1 MITEIRVPK
10 VGMSQAEITVV
21 SLCQKNAAP
30 VSEND
35 LVVVIET
42 AKVSQEICTPV
53 SGLVFYLCKVKDK
66 KQIGGLLSV
75 IADSVEEFETFRK
88 GLSDKSDRKCK
99 DDFFFDE
106 DAPAMGVS
114 LSFDDEEDRPAGKKT
129 GASGYTEYTDPV
141 LDLENRN
148 ILKRI
153 PFIGMRRTIADN
165 LHRSLQVSAQLTIVV
180 EADMTELSRFRE
192 ELQLDYPDARIT
204 YVDLL
209 VKLLPAVLKE
219 FPLVN
224 SAISG
229 DEIICWNEYNIGVAM
244 ALEAGL
250 VVPVIRNADKKSLVQ
265 ISRNIKSLAKKAK
278 DGALLPEHF
287 EGGTFTLSS
296 GGKVDTTIITPI
308 INPPQSAILAIGQIG
323 PRPAVF
329 EGQLAIR
336 TLTNLCLTHDHRV
349 VDGVPA
355 SMFLQ
360 RLKNIIASPAL
371 FRTILK

>member
-21 SLCQKNAAP
+21 SLCKNNAAP
-30 VSEND
+30 VTEND
-35 LVVVIET
+35 PVVVIET

-66 KQIGGLLSV
+66 RQIGGLLSIV
-75 IADSVEEFETFRK
+75 ADSVEEFENFK
-88 GLSDKSDRKCK
+88 KEFSDQADRKRK

-106 DAPAMGVS
+106 DEPAMGVS

-129 GASGYTEYTDPV
+129 GATIYTEYTDPV
-141 LDLENRN
+141 LDLTNRN
-148 ILKRI
+148 ILKRL

-165 LHRSLQVSAQLTIVV
+165 LHRSLRVSAQLTIVV
-180 EADMTELSRFRE
+180 EADMTELSLFRE
-192 ELQLDYPDARIT
+192 ELRLDYPEAGIT

-209 VKLLPAVLKE
+209 VKLIAAVLKD
-219 FPLVN
+219 FPLLN

-229 DEIICWNEYNIGVAM
+229 DEIICWNEYNIGVAI

-250 VVPVIRNADKKSLVQ
+250 VVPVIRNADKKSLIQ
-265 ISRNIKSLAKKAK
+265 ISRNIKSLAKKAR
-278 DGALLPEHF
+278 GGELLPEHF

-308 INPPQSAILAIGQIG
+308 INPPESAILAIGQIG

-336 TLTNLCLTHDHRV
+336 TMTNLCLTHDHRV

-360 RLKNIIASPAL
+360 RLKNMIESPAL
-371 FRTILK
+371 FRAILK

>member
-10 VGMSQAEITVV
+10 LGMSQAEITVI

-30 VSEND
+30 VSENEP
-35 LVVVIET
+35 VIVIET

-53 SGLVFYLCKVKDK
+53 SGLIFYLCKVKDK
-66 KQIGGLLSV
+66 KKIGGLLSV
-75 IADSVEEFETFRK
+75 VADSVEEFEDFKK
-88 GLSDKSDRKCK
+88 GLSDKRDRK
-99 DDFFFDE
+99 DDFFFD
-106 DAPAMGVS
+106 DDDPAMGVS
-114 LSFDDEEDRPAGKKT
+114 LSFDDEEDRPAAQRT
-129 GASGYTEYTDPV
+129 GATAYTDPV
-141 LDLENRN
+141 LELENRN

-180 EADMTELSRFRE
+180 EADMTGLSQFRE
-192 ELQLDYPDARIT
+192 ELRLDYPDAKIT

-209 VKLLPAVLKE
+209 VKLLPAVLKD

-244 ALEAGL
+244 ALEEGL

-265 ISRNIKSLAKKAK
+265 ISRNIKSLAKKAR

-308 INPPQSAILAIGQIG
+308 IRPPESAILAIGQIG

-336 TLTNLCLTHDHRV
+336 TMTNLCLTHDHRV

-360 RLKNIIASPAL
+360 RLKHVIESPAL
-371 FRTILK
+371 FRAILK